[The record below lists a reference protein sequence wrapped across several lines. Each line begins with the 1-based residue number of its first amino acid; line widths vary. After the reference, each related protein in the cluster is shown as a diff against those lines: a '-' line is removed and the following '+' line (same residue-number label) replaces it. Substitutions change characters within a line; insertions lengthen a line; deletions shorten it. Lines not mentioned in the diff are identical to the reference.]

1 MAQWTALTAVT
12 VLKNVSWGRQ
22 VAVSKPHEGSR
33 MSVHEIDCH
42 QRRPFWEGAMVR
54 YRSHSIEFKRQAC
67 SRIPG
72 RRALKGLARRHDIS
86 RNLVRLWVAKYEA
99 GELAEEVETAR

>member
-1 MAQWTALTAVT
+1 MDCLDGRQRLEN
-12 VLKNVSWGRQ
+12 LSCRRQ

-42 QRRPFWEGAMVR
+42 QRRPFGEKAMVR

-67 SRIPG
+67 SRVPVG
-72 RRALKGLARRHDIS
+72 EETLKGLALGCKVRGRRA
-86 RNLVRLWVAKYEA
+86 RRGGLR
-99 GELAEEVETAR
+99 GRTAL